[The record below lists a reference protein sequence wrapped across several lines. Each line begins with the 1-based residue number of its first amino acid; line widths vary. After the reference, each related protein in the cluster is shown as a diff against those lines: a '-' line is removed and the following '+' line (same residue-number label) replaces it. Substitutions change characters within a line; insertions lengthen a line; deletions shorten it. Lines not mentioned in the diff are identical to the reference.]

1 MRKVN
6 FFTQSINH
14 HIFDA
19 FQFFHT
25 CLRYEIRIC
34 DISEVINTKCRHGEL
49 VVHHRNRFYFNLPN
63 PEWFFIYHVNIH
75 LRYTGIT
82 ECCESVVIILTDNV
96 FRSLV
101 TVDVDLAIFDP
112 VKSPNIVQSPD
123 MVFVF
128 MCQQQSGHV
137 LYTRP

>member
-1 MRKVN
+1 MYSTPSR
-6 FFTQSINH
+6 FLH
-14 HIFDA
+14 A
-19 FQFFHT
+19 Y
-25 CLRYEIRIC
+25 LRYEIRIR
-34 DISEVINTKCRHGEL
+34 DISEIINTECRHGEL

-101 TVDVDLAIFDP
+101 TVDVDLAILTQLKARISSNPPIWSLCSCVSSKAVTSFTP
-112 VKSPNIVQSPD
+112 ARSICVREIRSRR
-123 MVFVF
+123 
-128 MCQQQSGHV
+128 
-137 LYTRP
+137 L